1 MGSNKLELFN
11 KFICEAEQNWQ
22 TSEEVAHNIWAT
34 AAALDN
40 YDVEADKESRSKKVK
55 DIIWMLN

>member
-40 YDVEADKESRSKKVK
+40 YDVEADKESRSKKWK
-55 DIIWMLN
+55 I